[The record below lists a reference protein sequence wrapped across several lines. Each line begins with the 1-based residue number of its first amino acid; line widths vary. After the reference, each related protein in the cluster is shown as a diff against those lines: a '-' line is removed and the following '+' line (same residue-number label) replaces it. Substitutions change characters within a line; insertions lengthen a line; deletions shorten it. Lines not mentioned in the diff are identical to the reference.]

1 MIKTASLSA
10 FYIGSAKIDFRA
22 KTAYPP
28 PCILSYF
35 PLYSTTLKSTKNFCV
50 FCEINGSNLLP
61 ESYFEDE
68 VFIMSN
74 DISKMR
80 NIGISAHIDS
90 GKTTLS
96 ERILFYCDRIHA
108 LHEVRGKDG
117 VGATMDNM
125 EMERE
130 RGITIQSAST
140 QVTWKDYT
148 VNVIDTPGHVDFTIE
163 VERSLRVLDGAILV
177 LCSVGGVQSQS
188 ITVDRQLK
196 RYHVPRIAFVNKCDR
211 TGANPL
217 KVRMQLREKLGL
229 NAYMMQIPI
238 GLEDKLE
245 GVVDLVTM
253 KALYFEGENG
263 TQVRMAE
270 IPPHLTAEAQ
280 KYREEMLDAA
290 SMFSDELAEAFLEG
304 TETEEMIREAIR
316 KGTLAEQFVPVFLG
330 SAYKNKGIQPLLDGV
345 GYYLPDP
352 SEIKNTALALDE
364 NEKPITLGCEENA
377 PVVALGFKLEDGKYG
392 QLTYVRIYQGTLKK
406 GEELF
411 NTRARKKFKV
421 GRLVRMNSATME
433 DINEGGPGDIVALF
447 GVDCASGDT
456 FCGGGLNYAMSSM
469 YVPDPVISLSLTP
482 KDKQAAD
489 QMSKA
494 LNRFTKED
502 PTFRSYV
509 DKESNQTII
518 QGMGELHL
526 EVYIERMRREYKCE
540 VETGMPQ
547 VAYREAITQRAD
559 FNYTHKK
566 QTGGSG
572 QFGRVAGFIEPL
584 AEEDY
589 EFVNQ
594 IKGGAI
600 PSEFIPSCDKGFK
613 EAVKRG
619 TLIGFPI
626 VGTRVTI
633 NDGQSHPVDSS
644 DMAFQAAAIGAF
656 REAYKAA
663 KPAILEPIMKVSIE
677 GPQEFQ
683 GNIFG
688 LINQRRGVIVSST
701 EDDNFTRVDAEV
713 PLSEMFGFST
723 ILRSST
729 QGKAEYSMEFAKYGK
744 APSSVSEQL
753 IKEYEAKRLAEKK

>member
-1 MIKTASLSA
+1 
-10 FYIGSAKIDFRA
+10 
-22 KTAYPP
+22 
-28 PCILSYF
+28 
-35 PLYSTTLKSTKNFCV
+35 
-50 FCEINGSNLLP
+50 
-61 ESYFEDE
+61 
-68 VFIMSN
+68 MSS

-96 ERILFYCDRIHA
+96 ERILFYCDRIHTI
-108 LHEVRGKDG
+108 HEVRGKDG
-117 VGATMDNM
+117 VGAVMDNM
-125 EMERE
+125 ELERE

-140 QVTWKDYT
+140 QVKWKDHT
-148 VNVIDTPGHVDFTIE
+148 INVIDTPGHVDFTIE

-177 LCSVGGVQSQS
+177 LCSVAGVQSQS

-229 NAYMMQIPI
+229 NAYMMQLPI

-245 GVVDLVTM
+245 GVIDLVTM
-253 KALYFEGENG
+253 KALYFEGDSG
-263 TQVRMAE
+263 TELRVAE
-270 IPPHLTAEAQ
+270 IPAHLLDDAK
-280 KYREEMLDAA
+280 KYREEMIDAA
-290 SMFSDELAEAFLEG
+290 SMFSDELAEAYLEG
-304 TETEEMIREAIR
+304 AETEEMIRAAVR
-316 KGTLAEQFVPVFLG
+316 VGTLKEAFVPVFLG
-330 SAYKNKGIQPLLDGV
+330 SAYKNKGIQPLLDAV
-345 GYYLPDP
+345 TYYLPNP
-352 SEIKNTALALDE
+352 TEITNKALDLDK
-364 NEKPITLGCEENA
+364 NEE
-377 PVVALGFKLEDGKYG
+377 PVVLSTNPDDPVVSLGFKLEDGKYG

-406 GEELF
+406 GGELY
-411 NTRARKKFKV
+411 NTRSRKKFKV
-421 GRLVRMNSATME
+421 GRLVRMNSAEME
-433 DINEGGPGDIVALF
+433 DISEGGPGDIVALF
-447 GVDCASGDT
+447 GIECASGDT
-456 FCGGGLNYAMSSM
+456 FCGGDLNYAMSSM
-469 YVPDPVISLSLTP
+469 YVPDPVISLSVTP
-482 KDKQAAD
+482 KDKKSAD
-489 QMSKA
+489 QMGKA

-502 PTFRSYV
+502 PTFRTYV
-509 DKESNQTII
+509 DPESNETII

-526 EVYIERMRREYKCE
+526 DVYIERMRREYKCD

-547 VAYREAITQRAD
+547 VAYREAISQRAD

-572 QFGRVAGFIEPL
+572 QFGRVAGFIEPTS
-584 AEEDY
+584 EQDY
-589 EFVNQ
+589 EFVDQ

-613 EAVKRG
+613 TAVKKG

-626 VGTRVTI
+626 VGVRVTI
-633 NDGQSHPVDSS
+633 NDGQTHPVDSS

-656 REAYKAA
+656 REAYKKAN
-663 KPAILEPIMKVSIE
+663 PIVLEPIMKVSIE

-688 LINQRRGVIVSST
+688 LINQRRGIILSST
-701 EDDNFTRVDAEV
+701 EDEQFTRVDAEV

-744 APSSVSEQL
+744 APQSVTEAL
-753 IKEYEAKRLAEKK
+753 IKAYEEKRKAEQQK